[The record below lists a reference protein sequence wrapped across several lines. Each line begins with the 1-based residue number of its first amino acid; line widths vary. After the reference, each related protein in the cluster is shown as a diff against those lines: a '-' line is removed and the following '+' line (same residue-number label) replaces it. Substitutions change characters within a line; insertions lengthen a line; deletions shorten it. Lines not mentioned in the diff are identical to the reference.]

1 MGFFGSIKQISDT
14 AGAAPAADPDDAH
27 AQHHTKYHNWI
38 VIVGICF
45 GAVGLALGLIV
56 ALVIAGDLKS
66 GRELRVMLVAPIALG
81 VGGFM
86 FGMSM
91 MCLFAPRA
99 FLTGPIGGPWMKL
112 IGTSSVP
119 VARIACGIFGVVVTG
134 MLVGIGL
141 LVALKK

>member
-1 MGFFGSIKQISDT
+1 MGFFGAIKQISDA
-14 AGAAPAADPDDAH
+14 AGTPPVSDADDAH
-27 AQHHTKYHNWI
+27 AQRHTKCRNWI

-45 GAVGLALGLIV
+45 AAVGLALGLLF

-66 GRELRVMLVAPIALG
+66 GRELRVMLVAPIACG

-86 FGMSM
+86 FGTSV

-112 IGTSSVP
+112 IGTRSVP

-134 MLVGIGL
+134 VLVGIGL
-141 LVALKK
+141 LVATHK